1 MYLGVTIAPWLVLA
15 AIGVMLAHLGGGAQ
29 WALTIYGLQ
38 LLTPDELRGRIF
50 AADAALVTLAM
61 SLSLVFS
68 GLMSGVI
75 GPSATIAIIG
85 GASLLWGIVF
95 LFLTRALRA
104 EAEAA
109 ALAVHPL
116 PVETKLT

>member
-1 MYLGVTIAPWLVLA
+1 MYLGVAIAPWLVLA

-38 LLTPDELRGRIF
+38 MLTPDELRGRIF

-85 GASLLWGIVF
+85 GGSLLWGIVF

-104 EAEAA
+104 EAEAE

-116 PVETKLT
+116 AVEPN